1 MILTTLHRLKR
12 KSGLGRPLQ
21 NSCEAPCN
29 WSSVWPLAEPS
40 ETQYWL
46 LACLLYQQE
55 RNSLGWSVWALA
67 ANLPGLP
74 STIYLENAPQGLRER
89 WHPFSKRCVYTQ
101 YISPITDILM
111 TRYMTYDG
119 YIANPV
125 VKWMALVLMLVK
137 FNLFNT
143 DIYMEQLLSLN
154 PKYINTF
161 LKRRRK
167 KETETEMDVIK
178 GVTTYSPSTTFQ
190 AHLNVETRPKQ
201 GHHWPQN

>member
-1 MILTTLHRLKR
+1 MILTTVHRLKR

-55 RNSLGWSVWALA
+55 RNSLGWSVWVLA

-89 WHPFSKRCVYTQ
+89 WHPFSEIRDVYIHSISVQSLIFWWPDIWPMMATKLILLLNEWLWFLCWSSLIYLTLI
-101 YISPITDILM
+101 YIWS
-111 TRYMTYDG
+111 
-119 YIANPV
+119 
-125 VKWMALVLMLVK
+125 
-137 FNLFNT
+137 
-143 DIYMEQLLSLN
+143 SC
-154 PKYINTF
+154 F
-161 LKRRRK
+161 L
-167 KETETEMDVIK
+167 
-178 GVTTYSPSTTFQ
+178 
-190 AHLNVETRPKQ
+190 
-201 GHHWPQN
+201 